1 MMEYLE
7 QYTLVLQNTHYNK
20 EGQATI
26 ASDDEWVDESEWD
39 ELFKQ
44 LRAERGSA
52 K

>member
-1 MMEYLE
+1 MIEYLE
-7 QYTLVLQNTHYNK
+7 QYTLALQNTHYNK

-44 LRAERGSA
+44 LRAEMESA